1 MIEVEGL
8 SHHYP
13 GSGAAALRD
22 LTFTVGAG
30 EVFGFLGP
38 SGAGK
43 STTQKILTGLIK
55 PYSGRARVLGR
66 ELREQGPEYYE
77 RIGVGFEL
85 PNHFMKLTALE
96 NLRFFASFYRATADP
111 RELLAK
117 VGLEE
122 HADSRVDTFSKG
134 MKMRLCF
141 VRAVLHDPQVLFLDE
156 PTSGL
161 DPVNA
166 RLLKDLVLEEKAR
179 GKTVFLTTHNMH
191 DAAELCDQVAFL
203 VDGEIKRTGSPKEL
217 GAQAA
222 GSRRLTVEYEDGSV
236 TGSRDFPLDSLGED
250 QEFLKLLRGRRLV
263 SVHSQEPS
271 LEDVFAEATGR
282 RLT

>member
-8 SHHYP
+8 SYRYAS
-13 GSGAAALRD
+13 GSAALQD
-22 LTFTVGAG
+22 LNFQVGPG

-43 STTQKILTGLIK
+43 STTQKILIRLLK
-55 PYSGRARVLGR
+55 PYTGQVRVMGR

-96 NLRFFASFYRATADP
+96 NLRFFASFYGATADP
-111 RELLAK
+111 RALLAK

-122 HADSRVDTFSKG
+122 YADHRIDQFSKG

-166 RLLKDLVLEEKAR
+166 RLLKDLVLQEKAR

-191 DAAELCDQVAFL
+191 DAAELCDRVAFL
-203 VDGEIKRTGSPKEL
+203 VDGEIRLTGSPKEL
-217 GAQAA
+217 CAEGAR
-222 GSRRLTVEYEDGSV
+222 RRLTVEYEEGDT
-236 TGSRDFPLDSLGED
+236 TGSREFPLDSLGED
-250 QEFLKLLRGRRLV
+250 QEFLELLRSRRLV
-263 SVHSQEPS
+263 SVHSQEPT
-271 LEDVFAEATGR
+271 LEDVFVEATGR
-282 RLT
+282 RLM